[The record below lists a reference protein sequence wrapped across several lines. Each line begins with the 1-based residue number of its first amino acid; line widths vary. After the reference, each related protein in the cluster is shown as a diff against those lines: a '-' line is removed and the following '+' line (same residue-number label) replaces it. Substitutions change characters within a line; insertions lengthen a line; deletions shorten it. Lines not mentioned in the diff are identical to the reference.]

1 MNWVIVWE
9 TDDNRDMWCLDIER
23 QNEERYWELASIF
36 GEDWALEE
44 MDEKMRARAVR
55 QELREEK
62 LRRASLIL
70 EIKVSKCSICLYVHV
85 KLIYNIR

>member
-1 MNWVIVWE
+1 
-9 TDDNRDMWCLDIER
+9 MWCLGLER
-23 QNEERYWELASIF
+23 ENEERYWELASIY

-44 MDEKMRARAVR
+44 MNEERKVRAVR

-70 EIKVSKCSICLYVHV
+70 EIKVSKCSICLYIDD
-85 KLIYNIR
+85 K